1 MSTGRAR
8 LLGAE
13 ALGTFALV
21 FFGCGAIM
29 VDAERGGLG
38 QVGVSLAFGLV
49 VMAMVFALVDVSGA
63 HINPAV
69 TLALA
74 TRRRFP
80 WAAVPG
86 YWGAQ
91 VAGAIAAAIVLRSSL
106 GDVAEP
112 RRHEPVGLRRA
123 VLRLGG
129 RHDGIASRRDPGR
142 RDRRAS
148 RDGAAA
154 FAIGGTIALASLVGG
169 PISGASLNPARS
181 LGPALVS
188 GELGSLWIYLDGT
201 ALGGLSAPS
210 CTTRCVRRR
219 PLDQRALNAEN
230 PCTGRGEASNERVTC
245 CF

>member
-1 MSTGRAR
+1 VSAERAR

-29 VDAERGGLG
+29 QDAEGGGLG
-38 QVGVSLAFGLV
+38 QVGISLAFGLV
-49 VMAMVFALVDVSGA
+49 VMTMVFAFGDVSGA

-74 TRRRFP
+74 ARRRFP

-106 GDVAEP
+106 GDVAELGATTP
-112 RRHEPVGLRRA
+112 SGTDAQSFVWEVVMTAALLVVILA
-123 VLRLGG
+123 VVSRPSTA
-129 RHDGIASRRDPGR
+129 IAG
-142 RDRRAS
+142 
-148 RDGAAA
+148 AA

-188 GELGSLWIYLDGT
+188 GELDSLWIYLT
-201 ALGGLSAPS
+201 APLLGGVLGAIVYGAVRSGS
-210 CTTRCVRRR
+210 TT
-219 PLDQRALNAEN
+219 
-230 PCTGRGEASNERVTC
+230 
-245 CF
+245 